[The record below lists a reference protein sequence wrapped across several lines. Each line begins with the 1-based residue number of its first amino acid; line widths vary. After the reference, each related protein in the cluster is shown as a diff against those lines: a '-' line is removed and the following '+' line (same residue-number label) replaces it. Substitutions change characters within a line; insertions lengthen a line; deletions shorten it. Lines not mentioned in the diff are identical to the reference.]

1 MFSAMLNC
9 LGVDMGSSQVRIY
22 QRDKII
28 LEEASTAVV
37 DNISGQVLGF
47 GTDALIRYH
56 KEPENNTLEWP
67 VKNGVI
73 ADYDMTKSMLRFF
86 LNKALRRSVSRPSLM
101 VAIPCQISSVTRHA
115 LVDALIHAG
124 AQGVYLIPSPAAA
137 AMGAGKD
144 LSVPSAALSLVIGR
158 DVSDIGI
165 YGCGGILAQEGIP
178 FGGHDIDIGIC
189 RHIQDRYSMMIG
201 LEQAEKLKSEVLSLT
216 GSGSGSAF
224 TVRGRRL
231 SDGVEVVVEL
241 SIDEMSSVMQN
252 IMQPVLLLIRRVM
265 RRATP
270 EMADDFLKSGMLL
283 SGGSALLD
291 GLRDWL
297 SMELTMP
304 VTIPE
309 DPSAVIAKGCFA
321 ACMMDKDHS
330 LLIENGDEYY
340 GGA

>member
-178 FGGHDIDIGIC
+178 FGGHDIDLGIC

-309 DPSAVIAKGCFA
+309 DPSAVIAKGCFV

-330 LLIENGDEYY
+330 LLIENGDKYY

>member
-137 AMGAGKD
+137 AMGVGKD

-178 FGGHDIDIGIC
+178 FGGHDIDLGIC

-330 LLIENGDEYY
+330 LLIENGDKYY

>member
-28 LEEASTAVV
+28 LEEASTVVV

-330 LLIENGDEYY
+330 LLIENGDKYY

>member
-224 TVRGRRL
+224 TVRGRCL

-330 LLIENGDEYY
+330 LLIENGDKYY

>member
-1 MFSAMLNC
+1 
-9 LGVDMGSSQVRIY
+9 
-22 QRDKII
+22 
-28 LEEASTAVV
+28 
-37 DNISGQVLGF
+37 
-47 GTDALIRYH
+47 
-56 KEPENNTLEWP
+56 
-67 VKNGVI
+67 
-73 ADYDMTKSMLRFF
+73 
-86 LNKALRRSVSRPSLM
+86 
-101 VAIPCQISSVTRHA
+101 
-115 LVDALIHAG
+115 
-124 AQGVYLIPSPAAA
+124 
-137 AMGAGKD
+137 
-144 LSVPSAALSLVIGR
+144 
-158 DVSDIGI
+158 
-165 YGCGGILAQEGIP
+165 
-178 FGGHDIDIGIC
+178 
-189 RHIQDRYSMMIG
+189 MMIG

-330 LLIENGDEYY
+330 LLIENGDKYY

>member
-47 GTDALIRYH
+47 GMDALIRYH

-165 YGCGGILAQEGIP
+165 YGCGGILVQEGIP
-178 FGGHDIDIGIC
+178 FGGHDIDLGIC

-304 VTIPE
+304 VTIPA
-309 DPSAVIAKGCFA
+309 DPSSVIAKGCFA

-330 LLIENGDEYY
+330 LLIENGDKYY

>member
-1 MFSAMLNC
+1 
-9 LGVDMGSSQVRIY
+9 MGSSQVRIY

-330 LLIENGDEYY
+330 LLIENGDKYY

>member
-86 LNKALRRSVSRPSLM
+86 FYKALRRSVSRPSLM

-330 LLIENGDEYY
+330 LLIENGDKYY

>member
-201 LEQAEKLKSEVLSLT
+201 LEQAEKLKSEVLSMT

-330 LLIENGDEYY
+330 LLIENGDKYY

>member
-101 VAIPCQISSVTRHA
+101 VAIPCQISSVTCHA

-304 VTIPE
+304 VTIPA
-309 DPSAVIAKGCFA
+309 DPSSVIAKGCFA

-330 LLIENGDEYY
+330 LLIENGDKYY

>member
-309 DPSAVIAKGCFA
+309 DPSAVIAKGCFT

-330 LLIENGDEYY
+330 LLIENGDKYY

>member
-1 MFSAMLNC
+1 MFSAVLNC

-56 KEPENNTLEWP
+56 KEPENNALEWP

-265 RRATP
+265 RQATP
-270 EMADDFLKSGMLL
+270 EMADNFLKSGMLL

-330 LLIENGDEYY
+330 LLIENGDKYY

>member
-1 MFSAMLNC
+1 MLNC

-297 SMELTMP
+297 SMELTVP

-330 LLIENGDEYY
+330 LLIENGDKYY

>member
-189 RHIQDRYSMMIG
+189 RHIQDRYNMMIG

-304 VTIPE
+304 VTIPA
-309 DPSAVIAKGCFA
+309 DPSSVIAKGCFA

-330 LLIENGDEYY
+330 LLIENGDKYY

>member
-1 MFSAMLNC
+1 MLNC

-304 VTIPE
+304 VTIPK

-330 LLIENGDEYY
+330 LLIENGDKYY

>member
-265 RRATP
+265 QRATP

-304 VTIPE
+304 VTIPA
-309 DPSAVIAKGCFA
+309 DPSSVIAKGCFA

-330 LLIENGDEYY
+330 LLIENGDKYY

>member
-216 GSGSGSAF
+216 GGGSGSAF

-309 DPSAVIAKGCFA
+309 DPSAVIAEGCFA

-330 LLIENGDEYY
+330 LLIENGDKYY

>member
-67 VKNGVI
+67 VKDGVI

-330 LLIENGDEYY
+330 LLIENGDKYY

>member
-1 MFSAMLNC
+1 MLNC

-330 LLIENGDEYY
+330 LLIENGDKYY

>member
-1 MFSAMLNC
+1 MLNC

-178 FGGHDIDIGIC
+178 FGGHDIDLGIC

-241 SIDEMSSVMQN
+241 SINEMSSVMQN

-330 LLIENGDEYY
+330 LLIENGDKYY

>member
-241 SIDEMSSVMQN
+241 SINEMSSVMQN

-330 LLIENGDEYY
+330 LLIENGDKYY

>member
-1 MFSAMLNC
+1 MLNC

-309 DPSAVIAKGCFA
+309 DPSVVIAKGCFA

-330 LLIENGDEYY
+330 LLIENGDKYY

>member
-124 AQGVYLIPSPAAA
+124 AQGGYLIPSPAAA

-330 LLIENGDEYY
+330 LLIENGDKYY

>member
-178 FGGHDIDIGIC
+178 FGGHDIDLGIC

-216 GSGSGSAF
+216 CSGSGSAF

-330 LLIENGDEYY
+330 LLIENGDKYY

>member
-270 EMADDFLKSGMLL
+270 EMADDFLKSGMFL

-330 LLIENGDEYY
+330 LLIENGDKYY

>member
-216 GSGSGSAF
+216 GGGSGSAF

-330 LLIENGDEYY
+330 LLIENGDKYY

>member
-178 FGGHDIDIGIC
+178 FGGHDIDLGIC

-216 GSGSGSAF
+216 GGGSGSAF

-330 LLIENGDEYY
+330 LLIENGDKYY

>member
-1 MFSAMLNC
+1 MLNC

-73 ADYDMTKSMLRFF
+73 ADYGMTKSMLRFF

-330 LLIENGDEYY
+330 LLIENGDKYY

>member
-304 VTIPE
+304 VTIQA
-309 DPSAVIAKGCFA
+309 DPSSVIAKGCFA

-330 LLIENGDEYY
+330 LLIENGDKYY